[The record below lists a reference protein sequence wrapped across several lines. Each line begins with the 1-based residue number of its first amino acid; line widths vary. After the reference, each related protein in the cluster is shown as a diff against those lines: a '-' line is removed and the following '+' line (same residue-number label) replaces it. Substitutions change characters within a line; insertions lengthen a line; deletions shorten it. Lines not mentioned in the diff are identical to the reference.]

1 MNKDESLDLSQVS
14 VANLLNNDAP
24 SSIPEPEVQEQ
35 EEVQEPEPAN
45 EEVEEVPQAEVEE
58 PQDTPAASTAAEE
71 TSEPV
76 ASDTP
81 ETEEP
86 GVIDT
91 LRQKFGY
98 EVQGEYTEDY
108 DGVVNFTTQ
117 VANEIAK
124 EQLDTVFSQFPD
136 VEQYLQYRYNG
147 GDPKR
152 YFAATAPEVDFGAV
166 ELSEDD
172 ISMQRMVVQEHMLKQ
187 GYTQDEV
194 AETVQ
199 EYIDAGILH
208 RQANRSLGKLQ
219 AFQEQEA
226 SKIVERQKQDAEQRQ
241 AQLQEQW
248 TSIKSTI
255 DRGQLKTFEIPKADK
270 NKFYAWMS
278 EAVDNQ
284 GRTQRLIDREQMDL
298 ETQLAIEYLAWK
310 KLDLSRLVTAT
321 QNTKKAQNLKA
332 KLQQTQT
339 ASRRMKGGTNSA
351 QKAPKKLPSL
361 KDLL

>member
-1 MNKDESLDLSQVS
+1 MNKEESLDLSQVS
-14 VANLLNNDAP
+14 VANLLNADAP
-24 SSIPEPEVQEQ
+24 SSIPTP
-35 EEVQEPEPAN
+35 
-45 EEVEEVPQAEVEE
+45 EVEESEQEAPAVEE
-58 PQDTPAASTAAEE
+58 STEKPVETEAAE

-76 ASDTP
+76 AEVAQETVESEPESGDTP
-81 ETEEP
+81 QAEEL

-98 EVQGEYTEDY
+98 EVQGEYGEDY
-108 DGVVNFTTQ
+108 DGVVDFTTQ
-117 VANEIAK
+117 VANEMAK
-124 EQLDTVFSQFPD
+124 EQLDTVFGQFPD
-136 VEQYLQYRYNG
+136 VEQYLQFRYNG
-147 GDPKR
+147 GDPKK
-152 YFAATAPEVDFGAV
+152 YFQATSPEVDFSAV

-172 ISMQRMVVQEHMLKQ
+172 ISMQRLVVQEHLSKQ
-187 GYTQDEV
+187 GYTSEEV

-208 RQANRSLGKLQ
+208 RQANRSLTKLQ
-219 AFQEQEA
+219 AYQEKQA
-226 SKIVERQKQDAEQRQ
+226 AQLIERQKADAEQRQ
-241 AQLQEQW
+241 SQLQEQW
-248 TSIKSTI
+248 GAIKTTI
-255 DRGQLKTFEIPKADK
+255 DKGTLRTFEIPKADK
-270 NKFYAWMS
+270 NKFYSWMS

-284 GRTQRLIDREQMDL
+284 GRTQRLLDREQMDL

-310 KLDLSRLVTAT
+310 KFDLSKLVSAT

-351 QKAPKKLPSL
+351 QKAPQKLPSL

>member
-1 MNKDESLDLSQVS
+1 MNKEESLDLSQVS
-14 VANLLNNDAP
+14 VANLLNADAP
-24 SSIPEPEVQEQ
+24 SSIPTP
-35 EEVQEPEPAN
+35 
-45 EEVEEVPQAEVEE
+45 EVEESEQEAPAVEE
-58 PQDTPAASTAAEE
+58 STEKPVETEAAE

-76 ASDTP
+76 AEVAQETVESEPASGDTP
-81 ETEEP
+81 QAEEL

-98 EVQGEYTEDY
+98 EVQGEYGEDY
-108 DGVVNFTTQ
+108 DGVVDFTTQ
-117 VANEIAK
+117 VANEMAK
-124 EQLDTVFSQFPD
+124 EQLDTVFGQFPD
-136 VEQYLQYRYNG
+136 VEQYLQFRYNG
-147 GDPKR
+147 GDPKK
-152 YFAATAPEVDFGAV
+152 YFQATSPEVDFSAV

-172 ISMQRMVVQEHMLKQ
+172 ISMQRLVVQEHLSKQ
-187 GYTQDEV
+187 GYTSEEV

-208 RQANRSLGKLQ
+208 RQANRSLTKLQ
-219 AFQEQEA
+219 AYQEKQA
-226 SKIVERQKQDAEQRQ
+226 AQLIERQKADAEQRQ
-241 AQLQEQW
+241 SQLQEQW
-248 TSIKSTI
+248 GTIKTTI
-255 DRGQLKTFEIPKADK
+255 DKGTLRTFEIPKADK
-270 NKFYAWMS
+270 NKFYSWMS

-284 GRTQRLIDREQMDL
+284 GRTQRLLDREQMDL

-310 KLDLSRLVTAT
+310 KFDLSKLVSAT

-351 QKAPKKLPSL
+351 QKAPQKLPSL